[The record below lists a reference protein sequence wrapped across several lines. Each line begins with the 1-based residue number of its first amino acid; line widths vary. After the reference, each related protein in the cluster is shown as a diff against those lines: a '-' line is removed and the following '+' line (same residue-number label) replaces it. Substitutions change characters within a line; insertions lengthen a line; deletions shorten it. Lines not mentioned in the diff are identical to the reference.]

1 MEKNGQY
8 FFEWVKKMYF
18 IHTQRTQ
25 KDEGIL
31 LIQET
36 SMEVFHP
43 KVNVL

>member
-1 MEKNGQY
+1 
-8 FFEWVKKMYF
+8 MYF

-25 KDEGIL
+25 KGEGIL
-31 LIQET
+31 LIQQT